1 MNEKKPIKNK
11 IKIKV
16 QSQISPVVLFFV
28 FIIILGVVGGLIYM
42 SFHTSSSRSGDGIGE
57 LIALL
62 VVAIPLLVQNAM
74 NKEEYVSD
82 LILSKTDLTLIYK
95 EKRKLKAKQVIPLK
109 DIKSFNVVLNANL
122 NKISSKTTIISSYTT
137 VKINTVNGVIEF
149 SEDSSTKFT
158 FCNYKFI
165 LNLLKV
171 SYYIP
176 HFRYSVIGNAAA
188 VKEDVDY
195 FAVHGKRIPFSD
207 KMKKQWAEM
216 SVKNRIVTSF
226 VTLLILV
233 PLLGI
238 GYLIYTELPPV
249 LNKTEKEFMSYYE
262 KGYNARQNED
272 YKTAIEMFEKA
283 EKLYDKDPEIFYLKA
298 YCYEKTGEY
307 ETAIETAK
315 EGLNH
320 LNEKSIY
327 KKAKKYNFNLHFDLY
342 LYSVIGDSNYK
353 LGRYTEAKDA
363 YSYIIENGR
372 NAWYYYRRGKAEYY
386 LGEYKDAMSD
396 FLTYKANIETSM
408 HSEYPMYDE
417 DDLKTVNKWIDK
429 TQEIMISQ
437 EKNR

>member
-195 FAVHGKRIPFSD
+195 FAIHGKRIPFKD
-207 KMKKQWAEM
+207 KMKKQWEEM

-226 VTLLILV
+226 VTLLILA

-238 GYLIYTELPPV
+238 GYLIYSELPPV

-262 KGYNARQNED
+262 KGYNARQSED
-272 YKTAIEMFEKA
+272 YKTALEMFEKA
-283 EKLYDKDPEIFYLKA
+283 EELYDKDPEIFYLKA
-298 YCYEKTGEY
+298 YCLEKTGQY

-320 LNEKSIY
+320 LNDKSIY
-327 KKAKKYNFNLHFDLY
+327 KKAKKYHFNLHFDLY
-342 LYSVIGDSNYK
+342 LYSVIGDSYYK
-353 LGRYTEAKDA
+353 LRDWQNAAKAYT
-363 YSYIIENGR
+363 YIINNGR
-372 NAWYYYRRGKAEYY
+372 NAWYYYKRGKTEYY
-386 LGEYKDAMSD
+386 LGQYKDAMSD